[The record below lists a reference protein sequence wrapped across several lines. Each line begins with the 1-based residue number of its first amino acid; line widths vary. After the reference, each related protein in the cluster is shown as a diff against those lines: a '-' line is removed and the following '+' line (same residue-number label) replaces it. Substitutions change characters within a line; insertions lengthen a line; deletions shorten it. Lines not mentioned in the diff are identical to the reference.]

1 MDDMAK
7 RLNCWECKKCGREP
21 GGGKVGELGICPAAL
36 EMSKNGINR
45 GQCAGRCCW
54 RVAGTLCEGQ
64 VQGTYAKKLKTC
76 IECEF
81 FKQAQEEEGSDFQM

>member
-1 MDDMAK
+1 MAK

-21 GGGKVGELGICPAAL
+21 GGKKIGELGVCPAAL
-36 EMSKNGINR
+36 EILKEGVNQGR
-45 GQCAGRCCW
+45 CAGRCCW

-76 IECEF
+76 VECEF
-81 FKQAQEEEGSDFQM
+81 FKQVQEEEGPGFQM